1 MDAKGNVT
9 LVIWNLELQ
18 MLENS
23 TKPEE
28 VGNNC
33 LVPENLPL
41 PVVWCWLWRH
51 TRQSFQGHPFTWKFW
66 DWDCLF
72 FFFLFFFQSH
82 SIRFHYNAF
91 R

>member
-41 PVVWCWLWRH
+41 PVV
-51 TRQSFQGHPFTWKFW
+51 
-66 DWDCLF
+66 
-72 FFFLFFFQSH
+72 
-82 SIRFHYNAF
+82 
-91 R
+91 